1 MTSRSPRHVLSSS
14 ASSDTTESPILSNHA
29 TNENDTILIAKKLS
43 SITLE
48 EREERQQAL
57 DHLEILKTVGTGSY
71 GRVLVARNRET
82 SIYYALKIFSI
93 THVVQSRQVEH
104 VKNEKEIL
112 SGIKHPFI
120 IRLHWTHHSEQFLY
134 MLLDY
139 IPGGEL
145 FTYMRKRGTF
155 DLKSSLFYVS
165 EITLAFEYLH
175 SLQIVYRDL
184 KPENILL
191 DAEGHVK
198 LVDFGFAKKILNKT
212 FTTCGTPDYLS
223 PELFKGTGHNKSTD
237 WWSLGIL
244 LFEMLSGTTPFNPN
258 QNESEI
264 PTRVLAGRI
273 SWPRIIEEPT
283 KAFIKKLLIQNPEKR
298 LGSGKHGSREVKDQP
313 VFSIIKWDDVYARK
327 LKPPIVPTLEHP
339 GDTSCFDQYKE
350 DWRSAAFASD
360 RELDLFA
367 DF

>member
-1 MTSRSPRHVLSSS
+1 MASRSSVQINSLHTSNR
-14 ASSDTTESPILSNHA
+14 TTESPTLNNHK
-29 TNENDTILIAKKLS
+29 TNESDTVLVAKKFSCVSLV
-43 SITLE
+43 

-57 DHLEILKTVGTGSY
+57 DRLEILKTVGTGSY
-71 GRVLVARNRET
+71 GHVVVARDRDT
-82 SIYYALKIFSI
+82 SNYYALKIFTI
-93 THVVQSRQVEH
+93 NHVVQSRQTEH
-104 VKNEKEIL
+104 VKSEKEIL
-112 SGIKHPFI
+112 SVIKHPFI
-120 IRLHWTHHSEQFLY
+120 IRLYWTHHSEQFLY

-139 IPGGEL
+139 VPGGEL
-145 FTYMRKRGTF
+145 FTYMRRKVIF
-155 DLKSSLFYVS
+155 DIKSSLFYIS

-198 LVDFGFAKKILNKT
+198 IVDFGFAKKILNKT

-244 LFEMLSGTTPFNPN
+244 LFEMLSGATPFNPN

-264 PTRVLAGRI
+264 PSRVLAGRI
-273 SWPRIIEEPT
+273 TWPRTIDDQS
-283 KAFIKKLLIQNPEKR
+283 KVFIKKLLVQNPDKR
-298 LGSGKHGSREVKDQP
+298 LGAGRNGSREVKEQP
-313 VFSIIKWDDVYARK
+313 FFASIKWEDVYARK
-327 LKPPIVPTLEHP
+327 LKPPIVPTVQHA

-350 DWRSAAFASD
+350 DWRSAPFASD
-360 RELDLFA
+360 KELELFA